1 MALGNVFIKD
11 VDGNIPYDTGSS
23 GEKVTGLLFDVSLQP
38 TLFTEGYGKT
48 NETRLKPGDV
58 CYITSFKSAVNDFGI
73 IERVEATDEEEMNV
87 NFLHGI
93 PAYHIREFFRMSGNP
108 GGSGKLYVM
117 FADCSANWDALEIM
131 QRAAGGMI
139 NQIGIWTEQP
149 LWKANGASEQYNLN
163 LVKGLNDVAV
173 GLAEQNQ
180 PLSLIL
186 SANPSN
192 TGADTTEGRQID
204 LNKIPSCICESSRI
218 SCIFGQAHHEKIST
232 MQMCNRNH
240 TPVGFL
246 GAVMGAIAKANV
258 HESIAWVKQFNLFAD
273 DFQEIELGFG
283 DINLDEAEE
292 NFLSLNRYESL
303 SPSLLDELDDKGY
316 IFPIKYAGRENGIYI
331 SKDQTCSHGD
341 FRTIARNR
349 TINKSRRAVRAALLP
364 YVNSPL
370 MVNPSTGFLAPS
382 KITAFKTLIGDILA
396 KMQAAQEISGYA
408 VTIDP
413 NQNVLV
419 DDTLRISYVLV
430 PVGVAVKIY
439 VEEGLSLTANKTWHM
454 AIINNVAYSWSMI
467 TLSSTAL
474 GIDEGSTTLEGV
486 SAIKWSKKRKVES
499 NYGMGGRPVSRGF
512 GNITYTASITMDYAT
527 QQLLRSVYG
536 SLLEIGEFD
545 LIISFANPMAGEDW
559 TTTTVTLK
567 GCIFTEDCLESQQDD
582 TNITHEFDLN
592 PFDIQIGSG
601 DTI

>member
-11 VDGNIPYDTGSS
+11 VDGNIPYDTGS
-23 GEKVTGLLFDVSLQP
+23 GNEKVTGLLFDVSLQP

-48 NETRLKPGDV
+48 NESKLKLGDV
-58 CYITSFKSAVNDFGI
+58 CYVTSFKSAVNDFGI
-73 IERVEATDEEEMNV
+73 IERVEATEEEEANV

-93 PAYHIREFFRMSGNP
+93 PAYHIREFFRMSGNVN
-108 GGSGKLYVM
+108 GTGKLYVM
-117 FADCSANWDALEIM
+117 FADCSSNWDALEIM

-139 NQIGIWTEQP
+139 NQLGIWTEQP
-149 LWKANGASEQYNLN
+149 LWKANGGEDKYNLN
-163 LVKGLNDVAV
+163 LGKGLNDVAV

-192 TGADTTEGRQID
+192 TGADTTEGRQVD
-204 LNKIPSCICESSRI
+204 LNKIPSCICEASRI
-218 SCIFGQAHHEKIST
+218 SCLFGHAHNET
-232 MQMCNRNH
+232 VGLMQMRNVNH

-246 GAVMGAIAKANV
+246 GAVMGAIAKAGV
-258 HESIAWVKQFNLFAD
+258 QESIAWVKQFNLFTD

-303 SPSLLDELDDKGY
+303 SPALLDELDDKGY

-331 SKDQTCSHGD
+331 SKDQTCSTGD
-341 FRTIARNR
+341 YRTIARNR

-370 MVNPSTGFLAPS
+370 LVNPSTGYLAAS

-408 VTIDP
+408 VTIDA

-419 DDTLRISYVLV
+419 DDTLRISYVIV

-439 VEEGLSLTANKTWHM
+439 VEEGLSLTA
-454 AIINNVAYSWSMI
+454 
-467 TLSSTAL
+467 
-474 GIDEGSTTLEGV
+474 
-486 SAIKWSKKRKVES
+486 
-499 NYGMGGRPVSRGF
+499 
-512 GNITYTASITMDYAT
+512 
-527 QQLLRSVYG
+527 
-536 SLLEIGEFD
+536 
-545 LIISFANPMAGEDW
+545 
-559 TTTTVTLK
+559 
-567 GCIFTEDCLESQQDD
+567 
-582 TNITHEFDLN
+582 
-592 PFDIQIGSG
+592 
-601 DTI
+601 

>member
-1 MALGNVFIKD
+1 MALGNVFIRD

-38 TLFTEGYGKT
+38 ELFTEGYGKT
-48 NETRLKPGDV
+48 NESKLRLGDV
-58 CYITSFKSAVNDFGI
+58 CYITSFKSSVSDFGI
-73 IERVEATDEEEMNV
+73 IERLEATEEEEATV

-93 PAYHIREFFRMSGNP
+93 PAYHIREFFRMSGNVN
-108 GGSGKLYVM
+108 GTGKLYVM
-117 FADCSANWDALEIM
+117 FADCSATWNAIEVM

-139 NQIGIWTEQP
+139 SQLGIWTEQP
-149 LWKANGASEQYNLN
+149 LWKAGGAVEKYGLN

-173 GLAEQNQ
+173 SLAEQNQ
-180 PLSLIL
+180 PLSLVL

-204 LNKIPSCICESSRI
+204 LNRIPSCICEASRI
-218 SCIFGQAHHEKIST
+218 SCIFGQAHHEAVSL
-232 MQMCNRNH
+232 MQMRNRNH

-246 GAVMGAIAKANV
+246 GAVMGALAKASV
-258 HESIAWVKQFNLFAD
+258 HESIAWVKQFNLFTD
-273 DFQEIELGFG
+273 HFQEIELGFG

-331 SKDQTCSHGD
+331 SKDQTCSTGD
-341 FRTIARNR
+341 YRTIARNR
-349 TINKSRRAVRAALLP
+349 TINKSRRAVREALLP

-382 KITAFKTLIGDILA
+382 KITSFKTLVGDILA

-408 VTIDP
+408 VTIDA

-419 DDTLRISYVLV
+419 DDTLRISYVIV

-439 VEEGLSLTANKTWHM
+439 VEEGLSLTAK
-454 AIINNVAYSWSMI
+454 
-467 TLSSTAL
+467 
-474 GIDEGSTTLEGV
+474 
-486 SAIKWSKKRKVES
+486 
-499 NYGMGGRPVSRGF
+499 
-512 GNITYTASITMDYAT
+512 
-527 QQLLRSVYG
+527 
-536 SLLEIGEFD
+536 
-545 LIISFANPMAGEDW
+545 
-559 TTTTVTLK
+559 
-567 GCIFTEDCLESQQDD
+567 
-582 TNITHEFDLN
+582 
-592 PFDIQIGSG
+592 
-601 DTI
+601 

>member
-246 GAVMGAIAKANV
+246 GAGMGAIAKANV

-316 IFPIKYAGRENGIYI
+316 IFPIKYAGREN
-331 SKDQTCSHGD
+331 
-341 FRTIARNR
+341 
-349 TINKSRRAVRAALLP
+349 ALLP

-439 VEEGLSLTANKTWHM
+439 VEEGLSLTANKT
-454 AIINNVAYSWSMI
+454 
-467 TLSSTAL
+467 
-474 GIDEGSTTLEGV
+474 
-486 SAIKWSKKRKVES
+486 
-499 NYGMGGRPVSRGF
+499 
-512 GNITYTASITMDYAT
+512 
-527 QQLLRSVYG
+527 
-536 SLLEIGEFD
+536 
-545 LIISFANPMAGEDW
+545 
-559 TTTTVTLK
+559 
-567 GCIFTEDCLESQQDD
+567 
-582 TNITHEFDLN
+582 
-592 PFDIQIGSG
+592 
-601 DTI
+601 

>member
-58 CYITSFKSAVNDFGI
+58 CYITSFKSAVNDYGI

-292 NFLSLNRYESL
+292 NFLSLNRYESRSPSLLDDLDAKGSIFRIAEENFLSLNRYESL

-439 VEEGLSLTANKTWHM
+439 VEEGLSLTANKT
-454 AIINNVAYSWSMI
+454 
-467 TLSSTAL
+467 
-474 GIDEGSTTLEGV
+474 
-486 SAIKWSKKRKVES
+486 
-499 NYGMGGRPVSRGF
+499 
-512 GNITYTASITMDYAT
+512 
-527 QQLLRSVYG
+527 
-536 SLLEIGEFD
+536 
-545 LIISFANPMAGEDW
+545 
-559 TTTTVTLK
+559 
-567 GCIFTEDCLESQQDD
+567 
-582 TNITHEFDLN
+582 
-592 PFDIQIGSG
+592 
-601 DTI
+601 